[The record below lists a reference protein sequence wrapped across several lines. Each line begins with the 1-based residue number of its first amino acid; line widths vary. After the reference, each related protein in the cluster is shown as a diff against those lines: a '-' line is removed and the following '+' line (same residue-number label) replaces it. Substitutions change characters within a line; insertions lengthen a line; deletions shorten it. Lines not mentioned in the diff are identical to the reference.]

1 MNDQFRK
8 ITAKEQ
14 RMILHEMFAA
24 TVSNAPDNETDNFT
38 AKRISPIYL
47 SICKV
52 LEKISK
58 KKKKK

>member
-14 RMILHEMFAA
+14 RMILHEMFTA
-24 TVSNAPDNETDNFT
+24 TVSNAPDNEIDNFT

-47 SICKV
+47 SICKA